1 MRATAESE
9 GQAAVMREKIS
20 REEVRHVA
28 QLARLELAENE
39 EARMTDQMNQI
50 LGYMDK
56 LNELNT
62 QEVSATTHAI
72 QRQNVFRADEVRDSL
87 ERDRALANAPESDG
101 VSFIVPK
108 VI

>member
-1 MRATAESE
+1 
-9 GQAAVMREKIS
+9 MREKIS

-28 QLARLELAENE
+28 KLARLELAENE

-87 ERDRALANAPESDG
+87 ERDRALSNAPESDG

>member
-1 MRATAESE
+1 
-9 GQAAVMREKIS
+9 MREKIS

-28 QLARLELAENE
+28 KLARLDLAENE
-39 EARMTDQMNQI
+39 ETRMTDQMNQI
-50 LGYMDK
+50 LGYMEK